1 MRFYMS
7 VKRRSGRVLTASV
20 LLLTCDC
27 SLNRSVHRRVDAE
40 ADHAGAAVAAGHATA
55 VDVETDGRMAMA
67 GLARGAAVDRPE
79 TSGALATS
87 SFIQLTPVHV
97 ALSSVRFLSFSQSL
111 HHDVSVEQSLSL
123 LHSKFND
130 TTLLSARVAAAS
142 KSWLQR
148 KRDRDV
154 QQIRDALH
162 ASAHGKVSTSG
173 DEQQRAKRARVR
185 AEQ

>member
-1 MRFYMS
+1 MLALLSLPDTLPLWTSRQM
-7 VKRRSGRVLTASV
+7 VARRDGREEQHSIVQQPVARCAV
-20 LLLTCDC
+20 C
-27 SLNRSVHRRVDAE
+27 SL
-40 ADHAGAAVAAGHATA
+40 
-55 VDVETDGRMAMA
+55 
-67 GLARGAAVDRPE
+67 
-79 TSGALATS
+79 
-87 SFIQLTPVHV
+87 IQLTSRVSLWP
-97 ALSSVRFLSFSQSL
+97 FLSRQSL

-162 ASAHGKVSTSG
+162 ASAHGSTSVN
-173 DEQQRAKRARVR
+173 EQQTAKRARVR

>member
-1 MRFYMS
+1 M
-7 VKRRSGRVLTASV
+7 
-20 LLLTCDC
+20 
-27 SLNRSVHRRVDAE
+27 
-40 ADHAGAAVAAGHATA
+40 
-55 VDVETDGRMAMA
+55 DVETDGRMSMS
-67 GLARGAAVDRPE
+67 GARSNSQSAA
-79 TSGALATS
+79 TSGALTVY
-87 SFIQLTPVHV
+87 SFIQLLQRV
-97 ALSSVRFLSFSQSL
+97 ALSSVRSPQSL

-148 KRDRDV
+148 NRDRDV

>member
-1 MRFYMS
+1 MT
-7 VKRRSGRVLTASV
+7 V
-20 LLLTCDC
+20 C
-27 SLNRSVHRRVDAE
+27 SLIQMTSRVS
-40 ADHAGAAVAAGHATA
+40 
-55 VDVETDGRMAMA
+55 
-67 GLARGAAVDRPE
+67 LWP
-79 TSGALATS
+79 L
-87 SFIQLTPVHV
+87 
-97 ALSSVRFLSFSQSL
+97 LSPQSL

-154 QQIRDALH
+154 QQIRDDMH
-162 ASAHGKVSTSG
+162 ASAHGKASTSG
-173 DEQQRAKRARVR
+173 DEQLRAKRARVR